1 MVLDLKDHEDEPI
14 MKYFPM
20 VCLFFLSR
28 FLLSPAKTNP
38 CNFIYYS
45 VL

>member
-20 VCLFFLSR
+20 VCLFF
-28 FLLSPAKTNP
+28 
-38 CNFIYYS
+38 FITFFIIS
-45 VL
+45 CKNKPL